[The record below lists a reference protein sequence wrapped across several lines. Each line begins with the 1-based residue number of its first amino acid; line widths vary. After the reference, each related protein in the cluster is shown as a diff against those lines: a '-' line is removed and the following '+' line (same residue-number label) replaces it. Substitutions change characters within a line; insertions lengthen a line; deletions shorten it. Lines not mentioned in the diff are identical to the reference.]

1 VLDPTAELIPASPPD
16 SAEDPFFVHRVIVKC
31 IYDFNNDGIPDEA
44 ISDELLWGNAGGLWE
59 IYLGQPGGGFK
70 HLDDLFFH
78 PFAINIQPIRPG
90 MAKVTI
96 YLRMSAVDG
105 ILVEYN
111 ISGSGIREIK
121 SKSISVESAGSW
133 DSDSPAKRLYDS
145 LFNDRLHM
153 PVVSSCSLSDL
164 CKNPKAKWHDGY

>member
-1 VLDPTAELIPASPPD
+1 
-16 SAEDPFFVHRVIVKC
+16 VIVKC